1 MGKYILKR
9 LGLAVV
15 TFFGIT
21 ILVFFLSS
29 MAPGTPL
36 EMVMSTP
43 NATAESVAKVEER
56 LGLDQPV
63 YVQYFRWLR
72 QVVQGNFG
80 TSYRTG
86 NPVWKDV
93 SERIGPTLML
103 TLTFFRC
110 GYAECAS
117 KRCHCHR

>member
-93 SERIGPTLML
+93 SDIP
-103 TLTFFRC
+103 
-110 GYAECAS
+110 A
-117 KRCHCHR
+117 K

>member
-43 NATAESVAKVEER
+43 NATA
-56 LGLDQPV
+56 
-63 YVQYFRWLR
+63 
-72 QVVQGNFG
+72 
-80 TSYRTG
+80 
-86 NPVWKDV
+86 
-93 SERIGPTLML
+93 
-103 TLTFFRC
+103 
-110 GYAECAS
+110 
-117 KRCHCHR
+117 